1 MPNVVIPSGGLGVLT
16 PGLISQYVNP
26 SAPSSGIIYV
36 SKGERWDSI
45 AWKMYGDSTQIKS
58 LIQNNPSI
66 PISDYVAQGTQV
78 FVPLIT
84 PSTSTTSSTP
94 WG

>member
-1 MPNVVIPSGGLGVLT
+1 MPNVVIPNGGLGVLT

-26 SAPSSGIIYV
+26 TAPSSGIIYV
-36 SKGERWDSI
+36 SKGERWDAISQ
-45 AWKMYGDSTQIKS
+45 KMYGTPFEVEP
-58 LIQNNPSI
+58 LIQNNPGI
-66 PISDYVAQGTQV
+66 PIADTVSAGVQV

-84 PSTSTTSSTP
+84 PATSTTSSTP

>member
-1 MPNVVIPSGGLGVLT
+1 MPNVVIPNGGSGVLT
-16 PGLISQYVNP
+16 ASLVTTYVNP

-36 SKGERWDSI
+36 SKGERWDAI
-45 AWKMYGDSTQIKS
+45 AYKMYGDPMVVEP
-58 LIQNNPSI
+58 LIQYNPGI
-66 PISDYVAQGTQV
+66 PIGDIVAQGVQV

-84 PSTSTTSSTP
+84 PVSSTTSSTP

>member
-36 SKGERWDSI
+36 SKGERWDAISQ
-45 AWKMYGDSTQIKS
+45 KMYGTPFEVES
-58 LIQNNPSI
+58 LIQNNPGI
-66 PISDYVAQGTQV
+66 PIADTVSAGVQI

-84 PSTSTTSSTP
+84 ISPSVTSSTP

>member
-1 MPNVVIPSGGLGVLT
+1 MPNVVIPNGGLGVLT

-26 SAPSSGIIYV
+26 TAPSSGIIYI
-36 SKGERWDSI
+36 SKGERWDAI
-45 AWKMYGDSTQIKS
+45 AYKMYGDSTQIEP
-58 LIQNNPSI
+58 LIQNNPGI
-66 PISDYVAQGTQV
+66 PISDYVAQGVQV

-84 PSTSTTSSTP
+84 PATSTTSSTP